1 MEKDKVKLLRQKLEQ
16 LEPVMS
22 WRMKEEVV
30 CCGITIAQRQVL
42 TELSHASEMCLAQLA
57 NKLGLDSSTLS
68 RTTNRMVE
76 AELVDRV
83 INACDRRYVSL
94 VLTDKGKKVLSEMD
108 YKCNDNCSE
117 AMTNAIRSVD
127 TAGIKSILKSG
138 YSTHLTDVVE
148 FTQSAAIKG
157 GHNKTKFFKYLS
169 DNGIQI
175 KELSRTP
182 HPSINGVEVV
192 KYQIPAKDA
201 AGNIIKDASGNTVW
215 KSTQFE
221 KTIFDPNVISEAQM
235 LEMGEQAMKEGLDA
249 LRLTPQTNSNT
260 IINGVAPNGLKFTGY
275 WNPTTGLI
283 ENFHP
288 VL

>member
-108 YKCNDNCSE
+108 YKCNDYYSHILDLIPREKQNQV
-117 AMTNAIRSVD
+117 ID
-127 TAGIKSILKSG
+127 SISL
-138 YSTHLTDVVE
+138 L
-148 FTQSAAIKG
+148 
-157 GHNKTKFFKYLS
+157 
-169 DNGIQI
+169 
-175 KELSRTP
+175 
-182 HPSINGVEVV
+182 
-192 KYQIPAKDA
+192 
-201 AGNIIKDASGNTVW
+201 
-215 KSTQFE
+215 
-221 KTIFDPNVISEAQM
+221 
-235 LEMGEQAMKEGLDA
+235 LDA
-249 LRLTPQTNSNT
+249 ITAYKEQLNE
-260 IINGVAPNGLKFTGY
+260 KC
-275 WNPTTGLI
+275 
-283 ENFHP
+283 
-288 VL
+288 